1 MNKGRATVV
10 HPAPPKLS
18 IAKQVSPS
26 IQKKSSMIVDALA
39 KTQSL
44 GATPLQVSPQDQMA
58 QTMPAVQI
66 EKDVIV
72 NLEIEAGSG
81 FEGE

>member
-1 MNKGRATVV
+1 MKEEAAKKKGKGRKGTMNKGRATVV

-44 GATPLQVSPQDQMA
+44 GATPL
-58 QTMPAVQI
+58 
-66 EKDVIV
+66 
-72 NLEIEAGSG
+72 
-81 FEGE
+81 